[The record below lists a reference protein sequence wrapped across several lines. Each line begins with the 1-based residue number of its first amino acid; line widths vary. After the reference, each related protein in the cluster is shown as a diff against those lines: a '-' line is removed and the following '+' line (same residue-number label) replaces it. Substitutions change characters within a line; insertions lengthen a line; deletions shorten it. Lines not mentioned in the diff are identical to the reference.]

1 MALLWLVLGQIFFC
15 QDCNVFVTN
24 SRNKLTQHGA
34 ASGIQISVYDDLWPL
49 VLHDDYETTRCFKK
63 IHKTYKNVFSL
74 RLFKYYFTA
83 WFYICQASLADSRI
97 WDTTRVV
104 TQLCW
109 RRQMLNMGLRLQ
121 TPIGDSCD
129 TEHIFKTKHLIKSW
143 SKTDTCILYMTR
155 NTGKSF
161 QIGTW
166 DQEQKLTQIYLC
178 CVRHKTPWNL

>member
-1 MALLWLVLGQIFFC
+1 M
-15 QDCNVFVTN
+15 
-24 SRNKLTQHGA
+24 
-34 ASGIQISVYDDLWPL
+34 
-49 VLHDDYETTRCFKK
+49 
-63 IHKTYKNVFSL
+63 HKNLFSL
-74 RLFKYYFTA
+74 RLFRYYFTA
-83 WFYICQASLADSRI
+83 WFYICQASLADSQI

-121 TPIGDSCD
+121 TPIGDWCD

-166 DQEQKLTQIYLC
+166 DQEQKLTQKCMLC
-178 CVRHKTPWNL
+178 KTQNTAESFYEGEIGSKVGKTGTHLFFTPPSP